1 MPRGRTRDE
10 AAHRRILE
18 ATYELIGS
26 GDASHAKVD
35 DIAKA
40 AGVAKQTIYRWWP
53 SRTAVIFDALLDGT
67 VQATPLAHTDDPRAD
82 FTTHLQG
89 VIRVFNSPTGQL
101 IREMLAASAHDPQT
115 AEEFR
120 QRFWAPRRSRST
132 ARLQAAIEAGQVRGD
147 IDVELTLDALYGP
160 LWLRLTVG
168 HVASTRRHAAALV
181 DTVFDGIAA

>member
-10 AAHRRILE
+10 DAHRRILE

-26 GDASHAKVD
+26 GDAGTAKVD

-67 VQATPLAHTDDPRAD
+67 VQATPLGASDDLRED
-82 FTTHLQG
+82 FTNHLRD
-89 VIRVFNSPTGQL
+89 VIRVFNSPTGRL
-101 IREMLAASAHDPQT
+101 IREMLAASAHDPDT

-120 QRFWAPRRSRST
+120 QRFWAPRRARSK
-132 ARLQAAIEAGQVRGD
+132 AS
-147 IDVELTLDALYGP
+147 
-160 LWLRLTVG
+160 LRV
-168 HVASTRRHAAALV
+168 SWRR
-181 DTVFDGIAA
+181 GIAGTERERARAPKTLLRAERAPLEG